1 MAVTQRPSP
10 KARGGARVETPQPMN
25 KKLFS
30 RPAAS
35 RQPTRN
41 SPSRTRHGVAARQV
55 ARTAFDGHETDMWGV
70 GLIVAAV
77 IIGLGVYADLT
88 GPVGRGINW
97 LVASLVGVLRF
108 AVPVVMAWIGIALL
122 AGKER
127 ANPARVGVSLG
138 LAMVGLSGFLDVFR
152 GPTHFVFLS
161 NLVRK
166 AGGIVGQVIAQP
178 MRALVAGWGA
188 GLVCATMIFVAVL
201 VLTRTSVRDAAGVT
215 ATGMAFMGRGAA
227 ASGSAIGRWFRSI
240 TTLRNDATRAI
251 NYDDFDDYDDDPTM
265 DDVMPATQVFD
276 VDAEPADQ
284 RPSSEPKPLAA
295 AKIMKP
301 TVPKY
306 SAPSAVAQDELNL
319 GPGAQRG
326 EWHLPGLDMLKRT
339 GSQEIDRAQIEQGGR
354 DLVSALLSHGVE
366 ATLVGMT
373 VGPTVTR
380 YELELAEGVR
390 VARVTALNK
399 DIAYAMA
406 AADVRI
412 LAPIPGQRAIGVE
425 VPNRERQLV
434 TLGDILVSPEA
445 RKADHPLEVAVGRD
459 IAGRAVFINLATTPH
474 LLVAGATGKG
484 KSSFLNSMLA
494 SILARATPEQVKLI
508 LIDPKRVEM
517 GQYNKLPH
525 LLTPVVTDAKKAAN
539 ALSWAV
545 HEMERRYD
553 LLQECGFRDI
563 TGYNAAFDRGELND
577 EVDPLRAEVDPASV
591 KHYTRLPFVL
601 VVIDELADLMM
612 VAAHDVEESIC
623 RIAQMARAVGIH
635 LVIATQRP
643 SVNVI
648 TGLIKANIPAR
659 MAFAVSS
666 LTDSRVILDQPGAER
681 LIGHGD
687 MLLLGPTSSVAMR
700 IQGAWIGE
708 DETRKITGFWKRQA
722 PNVEFVNGIE
732 GESRDGAGLFG
743 SAGNSGSNGDDD
755 LLIDAMRLVVDSNLG
770 STSMLQRKLKVGFAR
785 AGRIMDLLEERGVV
799 GPSVGSK
806 PREVLMSA
814 EEFENLRESG
824 GI

>member
-1 MAVTQRPSP
+1 M
-10 KARGGARVETPQPMN
+10 ETPQPMN
-25 KKLFS
+25 KKS
-30 RPAAS
+30 VS
-35 RQPTRN
+35 RQPARRG
-41 SPSRTRHGVAARQV
+41 PAPKSRATSSAGRVAREAT
-55 ARTAFDGHETDMWGV
+55 RTAFTGHESDMWGV
-70 GLIVAAV
+70 GLIVVAV
-77 IIGLGVYADLT
+77 LVGLGVYAHLT
-88 GPVGRGINW
+88 GPLGRGVSW
-97 LVASLVGVLRF
+97 LIGSMVGGLRF
-108 AVPVVMAWIGIALL
+108 VVPVIMVWLGTAILL
-122 AGKER
+122 GHER
-127 ANPARVGVSLG
+127 ANPARVGVSLS
-138 LAMVGLSGFLDVFR
+138 LAMVGGCGLLDVFR

-161 NLVRK
+161 DKVRS
-166 AGGIVGQVIAQP
+166 AGGIIGQFLAQP
-178 MRALVAGWGA
+178 LRALLAGWGA
-188 GLVCATMIFVAVL
+188 GIVSATLLFVAIL
-201 VLTRTSVRDAAGVT
+201 VLTRTSVRDAAGV
-215 ATGMAFMGRGAA
+215 GGVGLSFVGRGFGAA
-227 ASGSAIGRWFRSI
+227 GSGIARWFRSV
-240 TTLRNDATRAI
+240 TTLRGESGNRVIDVDG
-251 NYDDFDDYDDDPTM
+251 YDDYEDFDELETPG
-265 DDVMPATQVFD
+265 ATKVFD
-276 VDAEPADQ
+276 LESQTPSMSPVSQEPVLAPAKVITPSKP
-284 RPSSEPKPLAA
+284 RYTAPSSA
-295 AKIMKP
+295 
-301 TVPKY
+301 
-306 SAPSAVAQDELNL
+306 SQDELNL
-319 GPGAQRG
+319 GPGALRG
-326 EWHLPGLDMLKRT
+326 AWQLPGLDLLKRT
-339 GSQEIDRAQIEQGGR
+339 GSHEVDKAQIEQGGR
-354 DLVSALLSHGVE
+354 DLVNALNSHGVE
-366 ATLVGMT
+366 AKLVGMT

-459 IAGRAVFINLATTPH
+459 IAGRALFINLATTPH

-494 SILARATPEQVKLI
+494 SILSRATPDQVKLI
-508 LIDPKRVEM
+508 LVDPKRVEM

-563 TGYNAAFDRGELND
+563 TGYNAAYDRGELND

-591 KHYTRLPFVL
+591 KQYTRLPFVL

-722 PNVEFVNGIE
+722 PNVEFVAGIE
-732 GESRDGAGLFG
+732 GESREGGGLFG
-743 SAGNSGSNGDDD
+743 GSGSDGDDD

-824 GI
+824 GV